1 MVLRGYFGMFTF
13 FIFYAFKNGDGFF
26 FNSRLNIRQ
35 DILDISIITTY
46 TRFITKFWEV
56 YLTVN

>member
-35 DILDISIITTY
+35 DILDISIILLLKNNLEK
-46 TRFITKFWEV
+46 RCRKW
-56 YLTVN
+56 